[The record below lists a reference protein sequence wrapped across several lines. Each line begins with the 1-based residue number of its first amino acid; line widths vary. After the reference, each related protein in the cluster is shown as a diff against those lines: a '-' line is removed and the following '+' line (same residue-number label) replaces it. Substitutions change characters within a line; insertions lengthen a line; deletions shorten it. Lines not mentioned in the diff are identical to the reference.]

1 MRFSP
6 SRNASS
12 HANLKSCESGSWL
25 SVIRSR
31 RSLNSVNRCFSMRAS
46 SSGSM
51 RKSIRSV
58 CSRFVD
64 TETARTFSLTEARS
78 EPRRR
83 RRIREPSR
91 TIRVEIT
98 SARDRTSI
106 YDGVPGQ
113 HRHVALT
120 GSLKVQG
127 TKRMGRRIANQ
138 LEFVDHRESRARHLS
153 WIKTAA
159 EGKAGRGRYGTSYE
173 LLIAVEDWWFGP
185 NDTEEVVT
193 FVET

>member
-1 MRFSP
+1 MEY
-6 SRNASS
+6 
-12 HANLKSCESGSWL
+12 L
-25 SVIRSR
+25 V
-31 RSLNSVNRCFSMRAS
+31 
-46 SSGSM
+46 
-51 RKSIRSV
+51 
-58 CSRFVD
+58 
-64 TETARTFSLTEARS
+64 
-78 EPRRR
+78 
-83 RRIREPSR
+83 
-91 TIRVEIT
+91 
-98 SARDRTSI
+98 
-106 YDGVPGQ
+106 Q

-185 NDTEEVVT
+185 NHTEEVVT
-193 FVET
+193 FVEREVLTLPPRVQCRSCSWPHGPPFPLVSAGESFVLSQNAPGASISANHRLDLTARASQPRR